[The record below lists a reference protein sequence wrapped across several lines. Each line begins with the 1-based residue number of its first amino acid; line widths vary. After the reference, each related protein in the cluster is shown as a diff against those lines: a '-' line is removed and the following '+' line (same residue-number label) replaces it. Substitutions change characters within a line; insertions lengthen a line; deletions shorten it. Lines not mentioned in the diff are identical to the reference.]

1 MKKFVAVLSAAA
13 MLATL
18 AACGST
24 AATTSTATS
33 SADTAASTSSE
44 AAAADDTAKSYKIA
58 VVQQLDH
65 ASLDEIRT
73 AVEAELDA
81 KAAEKGITIE
91 YKDFNGQND
100 ATTLNQIGTQV
111 VSDGYDAVV
120 PIATLAAQCMA
131 NACAE
136 DQIPVVYAAISDP
149 AAADLTGL
157 DYVTGTSDALN
168 TQFILDMMLAI
179 NPDVKT
185 VGLLYSNSEANSTTP
200 IAEAKAYLD
209 EKGIAYVEGT
219 GNTNDEIMSAAANMV
234 GKADA
239 VFTPTDNVVMA
250 AAAAV
255 SETLTEA
262 GIPFYTG
269 ADSFV
274 TAGAFATC
282 GVNYT
287 ELGTYTADMVL
298 DILESGNVPEYHV
311 MDGGI
316 ITVNTETA
324 AALGIVFTPTDNVVM
339 AAAAA
344 VSETLTEAGIPF
356 YTGADSFVTAG
367 AFATC
372 GVNYTELGTYT
383 ADMVLDIL
391 ESGNVP
397 EYHVMDGGIITVNTE
412 TAAALGIDYAA
423 FSDMASQ
430 VVEVTTQ
437 Q

>member
-1 MKKFVAVLSAAA
+1 MKKFVAVVTAAA
-13 MLATL
+13 MLTSLSACGASASTASS
-18 AACGST
+18 AAESTASSAAADSTTGST
-24 AATTSTATS
+24 ADATT
-33 SADTAASTSSE
+33 
-44 AAAADDTAKSYKIA
+44 YKVAI
-58 VVQQLDH
+58 VQQLDH

-73 AVEAELDA
+73 AIEAELDA

-111 VSDGYDAVV
+111 VSDGYDAVI

-131 NACAE
+131 TACE
-136 DQIPVVYAAISDP
+136 STKTPVIYAAISDP
-149 AAADLTGL
+149 AAADLTDI

-168 TQFILDMMLAI
+168 TQSIMDMIFAVQ
-179 NPDVKT
+179 PEAKT
-185 VGLLYSNSEANSTTP
+185 IGLLYSNSEANSTTP

-209 EKGIAYVEGT
+209 AKGIAYVEKT
-219 GNTNDEIMSAAANMV
+219 GNTNDEIMTAANALV
-234 GKADA
+234 GQVDA

-255 SETLTEA
+255 SETLTNA

-287 ELGTYTADMVL
+287 ELGTYTADMAL
-298 DILESGNVPEYHV
+298 DILETGTVPEYHV

-324 AALGIVFTPTDNVVM
+324 AALDLDYSAFND
-339 AAAAA
+339 
-344 VSETLTEAGIPF
+344 LAG
-356 YTGADSFVTAG
+356 T
-367 AFATC
+367 
-372 GVNYTELGTYT
+372 
-383 ADMVLDIL
+383 
-391 ESGNVP
+391 
-397 EYHVMDGGIITVNTE
+397 
-412 TAAALGIDYAA
+412 
-423 FSDMASQ
+423 
-430 VVEVTTQ
+430 VVEVETTAE
-437 Q
+437 

>member
-1 MKKFVAVLSAAA
+1 MKKFVAVMTAAA
-13 MLATL
+13 MLTSL
-18 AACGST
+18 SACGASAST
-24 AATTSTATS
+24 ASSAAESTASSAAADSTTGS
-33 SADTAASTSSE
+33 SADATT
-44 AAAADDTAKSYKIA
+44 YKVAI
-58 VVQQLDH
+58 VQQLDH

-73 AVEAELDA
+73 AIEAELDA

-111 VSDGYDAVV
+111 VSDGYDAVI

-131 NACAE
+131 TACE
-136 DQIPVVYAAISDP
+136 STKTPVIYAAISDP
-149 AAADLTGL
+149 AAADLTDI

-168 TQFILDMMLAI
+168 TQSIMDMIFAVQ
-179 NPDVKT
+179 PEAKT
-185 VGLLYSNSEANSTTP
+185 IGLLYSNSEANSTTP

-209 EKGIAYVEGT
+209 AKGIAYVEKT
-219 GNTNDEIMSAAANMV
+219 GNTNDEIMTAASSLV
-234 GKADA
+234 GQVDA

-255 SETLTEA
+255 SETLTKG

-287 ELGTYTADMVL
+287 ELGTYTADMAL
-298 DILESGNVPEYHV
+298 DILETGTVPEYHV

-324 AALGIVFTPTDNVVM
+324 AALDLDYSAFND
-339 AAAAA
+339 
-344 VSETLTEAGIPF
+344 LAG
-356 YTGADSFVTAG
+356 T
-367 AFATC
+367 
-372 GVNYTELGTYT
+372 
-383 ADMVLDIL
+383 
-391 ESGNVP
+391 
-397 EYHVMDGGIITVNTE
+397 
-412 TAAALGIDYAA
+412 
-423 FSDMASQ
+423 
-430 VVEVTTQ
+430 VVEVETTAE
-437 Q
+437 

>member
-1 MKKFVAVLSAAA
+1 MKKFVAVMTAAA
-13 MLATL
+13 MLTSL
-18 AACGST
+18 SACGASAST
-24 AATTSTATS
+24 ASTAS
-33 SADTAASTSSE
+33 SAAESTASS
-44 AAAADDTAKSYKIA
+44 AAADSTTGSAADATTYKVAI
-58 VVQQLDH
+58 VQQLDH

-73 AVEAELDA
+73 AIEAELDA

-111 VSDGYDAVV
+111 VSDGYDAVI

-131 NACAE
+131 TACE
-136 DQIPVVYAAISDP
+136 STKTPVIYAAISDP
-149 AAADLTGL
+149 AAADLTDI

-168 TQFILDMMLAI
+168 TQSIMDMIFAVQ
-179 NPDVKT
+179 PEAKT
-185 VGLLYSNSEANSTTP
+185 IGLLYSNSEANSTTP

-209 EKGIAYVEGT
+209 AKGIAYVEKT
-219 GNTNDEIMSAAANMV
+219 GNTNDEIMTAANALV
-234 GKADA
+234 GQVDA

-255 SETLTEA
+255 SETLTNA

-287 ELGTYTADMVL
+287 ELGTYTADMAL
-298 DILESGNVPEYHV
+298 DILETGTVPEYHV

-324 AALGIVFTPTDNVVM
+324 AALDLDYSAFND
-339 AAAAA
+339 
-344 VSETLTEAGIPF
+344 LAG
-356 YTGADSFVTAG
+356 T
-367 AFATC
+367 
-372 GVNYTELGTYT
+372 
-383 ADMVLDIL
+383 
-391 ESGNVP
+391 
-397 EYHVMDGGIITVNTE
+397 
-412 TAAALGIDYAA
+412 
-423 FSDMASQ
+423 
-430 VVEVTTQ
+430 VVEVETTAE
-437 Q
+437 

>member
-24 AATTSTATS
+24 ATTSTATS
-33 SADTAASTSSE
+33 SA
-44 AAAADDTAKSYKIA
+44 DTAKSYKIA

-262 GIPFYTG
+262 GIPF
-269 ADSFV
+269 
-274 TAGAFATC
+274 
-282 GVNYT
+282 
-287 ELGTYTADMVL
+287 
-298 DILESGNVPEYHV
+298 
-311 MDGGI
+311 
-316 ITVNTETA
+316 
-324 AALGIVFTPTDNVVM
+324 
-339 AAAAA
+339 
-344 VSETLTEAGIPF
+344 
-356 YTGADSFVTAG
+356 
-367 AFATC
+367 
-372 GVNYTELGTYT
+372 
-383 ADMVLDIL
+383 
-391 ESGNVP
+391 
-397 EYHVMDGGIITVNTE
+397 
-412 TAAALGIDYAA
+412 
-423 FSDMASQ
+423 
-430 VVEVTTQ
+430 
-437 Q
+437 

>member
-13 MLATL
+13 MLATH

-24 AATTSTATS
+24 ATTSTATS

-111 VSDGYDAVV
+111 VSDGYDAVI

-131 NACAE
+131 TACE
-136 DQIPVVYAAISDP
+136 STKTPVIYAAISDP
-149 AAADLTGL
+149 AAADLTDI

-168 TQFILDMMLAI
+168 TQSIMDMIFAVQ
-179 NPDVKT
+179 PEAKT
-185 VGLLYSNSEANSTTP
+185 IGLLYSNSEANSTTP

-209 EKGIAYVEGT
+209 AKGIAYVEKT
-219 GNTNDEIMSAAANMV
+219 GNTNDEIMTAANALV
-234 GKADA
+234 GQVDA

-255 SETLTEA
+255 SETLTNA

-287 ELGTYTADMVL
+287 ELGTYTADMAL
-298 DILESGNVPEYHV
+298 DILETGTVPEYHV

-324 AALGIVFTPTDNVVM
+324 AALDLDYSAFND
-339 AAAAA
+339 
-344 VSETLTEAGIPF
+344 LAG
-356 YTGADSFVTAG
+356 T
-367 AFATC
+367 
-372 GVNYTELGTYT
+372 
-383 ADMVLDIL
+383 
-391 ESGNVP
+391 
-397 EYHVMDGGIITVNTE
+397 
-412 TAAALGIDYAA
+412 
-423 FSDMASQ
+423 
-430 VVEVTTQ
+430 VVEVETTAE
-437 Q
+437 

>member
-1 MKKFVAVLSAAA
+1 MKKFVAVMTAAA
-13 MLATL
+13 MLTSLSACGASASTASS
-18 AACGST
+18 AAESTASSAAADSTTGST
-24 AATTSTATS
+24 ANATA
-33 SADTAASTSSE
+33 
-44 AAAADDTAKSYKIA
+44 YKVAI
-58 VVQQLDH
+58 VQQLDH

-73 AVEAELDA
+73 AIEAELDA

-111 VSDGYDAVV
+111 VSDGYDAVI

-131 NACAE
+131 TACE
-136 DQIPVVYAAISDP
+136 STKTPVIYAAISDP
-149 AAADLTGL
+149 AAADLTDI

-168 TQFILDMMLAI
+168 TQSIMDMIFAVQ
-179 NPDVKT
+179 PEAKT
-185 VGLLYSNSEANSTTP
+185 IGLLYSNSEANSTTP

-209 EKGIAYVEGT
+209 AKGIAYVEKT
-219 GNTNDEIMSAAANMV
+219 GNTNDEIMTAANALV
-234 GKADA
+234 GQVDA

-255 SETLTEA
+255 SETLTNA

-287 ELGTYTADMVL
+287 ELGTYTADMAL
-298 DILESGNVPEYHV
+298 DILETGTVPEYHV

-324 AALGIVFTPTDNVVM
+324 AALDLDYSAFND
-339 AAAAA
+339 
-344 VSETLTEAGIPF
+344 LAG
-356 YTGADSFVTAG
+356 T
-367 AFATC
+367 
-372 GVNYTELGTYT
+372 
-383 ADMVLDIL
+383 
-391 ESGNVP
+391 
-397 EYHVMDGGIITVNTE
+397 
-412 TAAALGIDYAA
+412 
-423 FSDMASQ
+423 
-430 VVEVTTQ
+430 VVEVETTAE
-437 Q
+437 

>member
-1 MKKFVAVLSAAA
+1 MKKFVAVMTAAA
-13 MLATL
+13 MLTSL
-18 AACGST
+18 SACGASAST
-24 AATTSTATS
+24 ASSAAESTAS
-33 SADTAASTSSE
+33 S
-44 AAAADDTAKSYKIA
+44 AAADSTTGSAADATTYKVAI
-58 VVQQLDH
+58 VQQLDH

-73 AVEAELDA
+73 AIEAELDA

-111 VSDGYDAVV
+111 VSDGYDAVI

-131 NACAE
+131 TACE
-136 DQIPVVYAAISDP
+136 STKTPVIYAAISDP
-149 AAADLTGL
+149 AAADLTDI

-168 TQFILDMMLAI
+168 TQSIMDMIFAVQ
-179 NPDVKT
+179 PEAKT
-185 VGLLYSNSEANSTTP
+185 IGLLYSNSEANSTTP

-209 EKGIAYVEGT
+209 AKGIAYVEKT
-219 GNTNDEIMSAAANMV
+219 GNTNDEIMTAANALV
-234 GKADA
+234 GQVDA

-255 SETLTEA
+255 SETLTNA

-287 ELGTYTADMVL
+287 ELGTYTADMAL
-298 DILESGNVPEYHV
+298 GILETGTVPEYHV

-324 AALGIVFTPTDNVVM
+324 AALDLDYSAFHD
-339 AAAAA
+339 
-344 VSETLTEAGIPF
+344 LAG
-356 YTGADSFVTAG
+356 T
-367 AFATC
+367 
-372 GVNYTELGTYT
+372 
-383 ADMVLDIL
+383 
-391 ESGNVP
+391 
-397 EYHVMDGGIITVNTE
+397 
-412 TAAALGIDYAA
+412 
-423 FSDMASQ
+423 
-430 VVEVTTQ
+430 VVEVETTAE
-437 Q
+437 

>member
-1 MKKFVAVLSAAA
+1 MKKFVAVMTAAA
-13 MLATL
+13 MLTSL
-18 AACGST
+18 SACGASAST
-24 AATTSTATS
+24 ASSAAESTASSAAADSTTGS
-33 SADTAASTSSE
+33 SADATT
-44 AAAADDTAKSYKIA
+44 YKVAI
-58 VVQQLDH
+58 VQQLDH

-73 AVEAELDA
+73 TIEAELDA

-111 VSDGYDAVV
+111 VSDGYDAVI

-131 NACAE
+131 TACE
-136 DQIPVVYAAISDP
+136 STKTPVIYAAISDP
-149 AAADLTGL
+149 AAADLTDI

-168 TQFILDMMLAI
+168 TQSIMDMIFAVQ
-179 NPDVKT
+179 PEAKT
-185 VGLLYSNSEANSTTP
+185 IGLLYSNSEANSTTP

-209 EKGIAYVEGT
+209 AKGIAYVEKT
-219 GNTNDEIMSAAANMV
+219 GNTNDEIMTAANALV
-234 GKADA
+234 GQVDA

-255 SETLTEA
+255 SETLTNA

-287 ELGTYTADMVL
+287 ELGTYTADMAL
-298 DILESGNVPEYHV
+298 DILETGTVPEYHV

-324 AALGIVFTPTDNVVM
+324 AALDLGYSAFND
-339 AAAAA
+339 
-344 VSETLTEAGIPF
+344 LAG
-356 YTGADSFVTAG
+356 T
-367 AFATC
+367 
-372 GVNYTELGTYT
+372 
-383 ADMVLDIL
+383 
-391 ESGNVP
+391 
-397 EYHVMDGGIITVNTE
+397 
-412 TAAALGIDYAA
+412 
-423 FSDMASQ
+423 
-430 VVEVTTQ
+430 VVEVETTAE
-437 Q
+437 

>member
-24 AATTSTATS
+24 AATTSTPAS

-131 NACAE
+131 NACSE

-282 GVNYT
+282 GQLYRT
-287 ELGTYTADMVL
+287 WHL
-298 DILESGNVPEYHV
+298 HR
-311 MDGGI
+311 
-316 ITVNTETA
+316 
-324 AALGIVFTPTDNVVM
+324 
-339 AAAAA
+339 
-344 VSETLTEAGIPF
+344 
-356 YTGADSFVTAG
+356 
-367 AFATC
+367 
-372 GVNYTELGTYT
+372 
-383 ADMVLDIL
+383 
-391 ESGNVP
+391 
-397 EYHVMDGGIITVNTE
+397 
-412 TAAALGIDYAA
+412 
-423 FSDMASQ
+423 
-430 VVEVTTQ
+430 
-437 Q
+437 

>member
-1 MKKFVAVLSAAA
+1 MKKFVAVMTAAA
-13 MLATL
+13 MLTSL
-18 AACGST
+18 SACGASAST
-24 AATTSTATS
+24 ASSAAESTASSAAADSTTGS
-33 SADTAASTSSE
+33 SADTTTYTVA
-44 AAAADDTAKSYKIA
+44 I
-58 VVQQLDH
+58 VQQLDH

-73 AVEAELDA
+73 AIEAELDA

-111 VSDGYDAVV
+111 VSDGYDAVI

-131 NACAE
+131 TACE
-136 DQIPVVYAAISDP
+136 STKTPVIYAAISDP
-149 AAADLTGL
+149 AAADLTDI

-168 TQFILDMMLAI
+168 TQSIMDMIFAVQ
-179 NPDVKT
+179 PEAKT
-185 VGLLYSNSEANSTTP
+185 IGLLYSNSEANSTTP

-209 EKGIAYVEGT
+209 AKGIAYVEKT
-219 GNTNDEIMSAAANMV
+219 GNTNDEIMTAANALV
-234 GKADA
+234 GQVDA

-255 SETLTEA
+255 SETLTNA

-287 ELGTYTADMVL
+287 ELGTYTADMAL
-298 DILESGNVPEYHV
+298 DILETGTVPEYHV

-324 AALGIVFTPTDNVVM
+324 AALDLDYSAFND
-339 AAAAA
+339 
-344 VSETLTEAGIPF
+344 LAG
-356 YTGADSFVTAG
+356 T
-367 AFATC
+367 
-372 GVNYTELGTYT
+372 
-383 ADMVLDIL
+383 
-391 ESGNVP
+391 
-397 EYHVMDGGIITVNTE
+397 
-412 TAAALGIDYAA
+412 
-423 FSDMASQ
+423 
-430 VVEVTTQ
+430 VVEVETTAE
-437 Q
+437 

>member
-24 AATTSTATS
+24 AATTSTAAS
-33 SADTAASTSSE
+33 SADTAASSADTAAASSSE

-179 NPDVKT
+179 NPNVKT

-219 GNTNDEIMSAAANMV
+219 GNTNDEVMSAAANMV

-324 AALGIVFTPTDNVVM
+324 AV
-339 AAAAA
+339 
-344 VSETLTEAGIPF
+344 
-356 YTGADSFVTAG
+356 
-367 AFATC
+367 
-372 GVNYTELGTYT
+372 
-383 ADMVLDIL
+383 
-391 ESGNVP
+391 
-397 EYHVMDGGIITVNTE
+397 
-412 TAAALGIDYAA
+412 LGIDYAA

>member
-1 MKKFVAVLSAAA
+1 MKKFVAVMTAAA
-13 MLATL
+13 MLTSL
-18 AACGST
+18 SACGASAST
-24 AATTSTATS
+24 ASSAAESTAS
-33 SADTAASTSSE
+33 S
-44 AAAADDTAKSYKIA
+44 AAADSTTESTADATTYKVAI
-58 VVQQLDH
+58 VQQLDH

-73 AVEAELDA
+73 AIEAELDA

-111 VSDGYDAVV
+111 VSDGYDAVI

-131 NACAE
+131 TACE
-136 DQIPVVYAAISDP
+136 STKTPVIYAAISDP
-149 AAADLTGL
+149 AAADLTDI

-168 TQFILDMMLAI
+168 TQSIMDMIFAVQ
-179 NPDVKT
+179 PEAKT
-185 VGLLYSNSEANSTTP
+185 IGLLYSNSEANSTTP

-209 EKGIAYVEGT
+209 AKGIAYVEKT
-219 GNTNDEIMSAAANMV
+219 GNTNDEIMTAANSLV
-234 GKADA
+234 GQVDA

-255 SETLTEA
+255 SETLTNA

-287 ELGTYTADMVL
+287 ELGTYTADMAL
-298 DILESGNVPEYHV
+298 DILETGTVPEYHV

-324 AALGIVFTPTDNVVM
+324 AALNLDYSAFND
-339 AAAAA
+339 
-344 VSETLTEAGIPF
+344 LAG
-356 YTGADSFVTAG
+356 T
-367 AFATC
+367 
-372 GVNYTELGTYT
+372 
-383 ADMVLDIL
+383 
-391 ESGNVP
+391 
-397 EYHVMDGGIITVNTE
+397 
-412 TAAALGIDYAA
+412 
-423 FSDMASQ
+423 
-430 VVEVTTQ
+430 VVEVETTAE
-437 Q
+437 

>member
-1 MKKFVAVLSAAA
+1 MKKFIAVMTAAA
-13 MLATL
+13 MLTSL
-18 AACGST
+18 SACGASAST
-24 AATTSTATS
+24 ASSAAESTAS
-33 SADTAASTSSE
+33 S
-44 AAAADDTAKSYKIA
+44 AAADSTTGSAADATTYKVAI
-58 VVQQLDH
+58 VQQLDH

-73 AVEAELDA
+73 AIEAELDA

-111 VSDGYDAVV
+111 VSDGYDAVI

-131 NACAE
+131 TACE
-136 DQIPVVYAAISDP
+136 STKTPVIYAAISDP
-149 AAADLTGL
+149 AAADLTDI

-168 TQFILDMMLAI
+168 TQSIMDMIFAVQ
-179 NPDVKT
+179 PEAKT
-185 VGLLYSNSEANSTTP
+185 IGLLYSNSEANSTTP

-209 EKGIAYVEGT
+209 AKGIAYVEKT
-219 GNTNDEIMSAAANMV
+219 GNTNDEIMTAANALV
-234 GKADA
+234 GQVDA

-255 SETLTEA
+255 SETLTNA

-287 ELGTYTADMVL
+287 ELGTYTADMAL
-298 DILESGNVPEYHV
+298 GILETGTVPEYHV

-324 AALGIVFTPTDNVVM
+324 AALDLDYSAFND
-339 AAAAA
+339 
-344 VSETLTEAGIPF
+344 LAG
-356 YTGADSFVTAG
+356 T
-367 AFATC
+367 
-372 GVNYTELGTYT
+372 
-383 ADMVLDIL
+383 
-391 ESGNVP
+391 
-397 EYHVMDGGIITVNTE
+397 
-412 TAAALGIDYAA
+412 
-423 FSDMASQ
+423 
-430 VVEVTTQ
+430 VVEVETTAE
-437 Q
+437 

>member
-1 MKKFVAVLSAAA
+1 MKKFVAVMTAAA
-13 MLATL
+13 MLTSLSACGASASTASSAAESTASSAAADSAT
-18 AACGST
+18 GST
-24 AATTSTATS
+24 ADATT
-33 SADTAASTSSE
+33 
-44 AAAADDTAKSYKIA
+44 YKVAI
-58 VVQQLDH
+58 VQQLDH

-73 AVEAELDA
+73 AIEAELDA

-111 VSDGYDAVV
+111 VSDGYDAVI

-131 NACAE
+131 TACE
-136 DQIPVVYAAISDP
+136 STKTPVIYAAISDP
-149 AAADLTGL
+149 AAADLTDI

-168 TQFILDMMLAI
+168 TQSIMDMIFAVQ
-179 NPDVKT
+179 PEAKT
-185 VGLLYSNSEANSTTP
+185 IGLLYSNSEANSTTP

-209 EKGIAYVEGT
+209 AKGIAYVEKT
-219 GNTNDEIMSAAANMV
+219 GNTNDEIMTAANALV
-234 GKADA
+234 GQVDA

-255 SETLTEA
+255 SETLTNA

-287 ELGTYTADMVL
+287 ELGTYTADMAL
-298 DILESGNVPEYHV
+298 DILETGTVPEYHV

-324 AALGIVFTPTDNVVM
+324 AALNLDYSAFND
-339 AAAAA
+339 
-344 VSETLTEAGIPF
+344 LAG
-356 YTGADSFVTAG
+356 T
-367 AFATC
+367 
-372 GVNYTELGTYT
+372 
-383 ADMVLDIL
+383 
-391 ESGNVP
+391 
-397 EYHVMDGGIITVNTE
+397 
-412 TAAALGIDYAA
+412 
-423 FSDMASQ
+423 
-430 VVEVTTQ
+430 VVEVETTAE
-437 Q
+437 